1 MSIDK
6 TPLTLNPD
14 FKYALDLLEK
24 TDKSL
29 FITGRAGTGKST
41 LLRLFQQTSKK
52 KMAVLAPTGVA
63 ALNVSGQTI
72 HSFFGFA
79 PRLLT
84 SKDIKKATR
93 PRLIQNL
100 ETLIIDE
107 ISMVRADVLDA
118 IDYYLKFNRG
128 NPAPFGGVQ
137 LVMIGD
143 LFQLPPVMSQDPVER
158 QYFASF
164 YESPH
169 FFSAKI
175 MEDQKFDCEM
185 LELRQIFRQD
195 NRRFIDLLE
204 CVRLCEIDY
213 DVMDDLNERHQSDFE
228 STDGYITLT
237 AQNAVADKINQTEL
251 NKLDGFDHIFLAE
264 TKGDFDEKLFPTDLT
279 LRLRKGSQ
287 VMFCKNDPD
296 KEFVNGTIGKIET
309 INSDEIIVKVIEM
322 SGKIKMIKV
331 PQLTWEVIRYR
342 AGENDKIEAD
352 VTGSFT
358 QYPLKLA
365 WAITIHKSQGKT
377 FDRLILD
384 LGRGAFEFGQVYVAL
399 SRCRTFEGIIL
410 KQKLKPSDIKT
421 DERVV
426 EFYSRKM
433 R

>member
-24 TDKSL
+24 TSKSL

-52 KMAVLAPTGVA
+52 KIVVVAPTGVA
-63 ALNVSGQTI
+63 ALNVGGQTI

-84 SKDIKKATR
+84 SKDIKKAMR
-93 PRLIQNL
+93 PRLFQNL

-118 IDYYLKFNRG
+118 INNYLKFNRG

-143 LFQLPPVMSQDPVER
+143 LFQLPPVISRDPVESA
-158 QYFASF
+158 YFDS
-164 YESPH
+164 YYDSPH

-175 MEDQKFDCEM
+175 MADPDFDCEM

-204 CVRLCEIDY
+204 CVRLNELDY
-213 DVMDDLNERHQSDFE
+213 DVMEDLNERFDEHFQSE
-228 STDGYITLT
+228 DGYITLT
-237 AQNAVADKINQTEL
+237 AQNAVADRINQSEL
-251 NKLDGFDHIFLAE
+251 NKLDSFDHVFLAE
-264 TKGDFDEKLFPTDLT
+264 TKGDFDEKLFPTDSL
-279 LRLRKGSQ
+279 LRLRKGAQ

-296 KEFVNGTIGKIET
+296 KEFVNGTIGKIEE
-309 INSDEIIVKVIEM
+309 INSNEITVKVVEM
-322 SGKIKMIKV
+322 NGKTKLIKV
-331 PQLTWEVIRYR
+331 PQLTWEIIKYR
-342 AGENDKIEAD
+342 SGEDDKIVGD

-384 LGRGAFEFGQVYVAL
+384 LGRGAFEYGQVYVAL

-410 KQKLKPSDIKT
+410 KQKMKPSDIKT
-421 DERVV
+421 DERVI